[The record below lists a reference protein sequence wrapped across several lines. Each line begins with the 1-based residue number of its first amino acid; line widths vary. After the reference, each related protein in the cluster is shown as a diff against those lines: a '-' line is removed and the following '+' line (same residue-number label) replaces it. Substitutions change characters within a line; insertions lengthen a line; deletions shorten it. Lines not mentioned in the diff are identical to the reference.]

1 MPGLADGDS
10 DGTHDEKINFWTED
24 WKRVI
29 MLFGIQSK
37 QRLMWNKLMPPP
49 ADMDENSDH

>member
-10 DGTHDEKINFWTED
+10 DGTHDEKINFWTGLKARNYSVWYPVQTTSD
-24 WKRVI
+24 V
-29 MLFGIQSK
+29 K
-37 QRLMWNKLMPPP
+37 QVDAPL